1 MIGPILNVFHHR
13 SHSGDVVFQNY
24 KKSNLSYKQRL
35 DMVGLGPHLT
45 HKTTE
50 NFIQTV
56 IDIIP
61 PTVLLMKFQMLPKI
75 QLSKFYIAFE
85 CVHCLSW
92 LLYCLCLNGYLLLS
106 VLVLGTWYLVFY
118 LVCSPG
124 CTTCHTL
131 HLLLTMRQS
140 MLVIWCLCN

>member
-85 CVHCLSW
+85 CVPCLSW

-106 VLVLGTWYLVFY
+106 VLVLGTWYLVFC

-131 HLLLTMRQS
+131 HLLPTMRQS

>member
-56 IDIIP
+56 IDNNSTNGSADEISNVAKNTIVK
-61 PTVLLMKFQMLPKI
+61 VLYRIWVCSLPE
-75 QLSKFYIAFE
+75 LTA
-85 CVHCLSW
+85 
-92 LLYCLCLNGYLLLS
+92 LLS
-106 VLVLGTWYLVFY
+106 LPEWIFITECPSTWYLVLSILPRLQSWLHHLPHPP
-118 LVCSPG
+118 LVTHNETVHAGDLMS
-124 CTTCHTL
+124 L
-131 HLLLTMRQS
+131 
-140 MLVIWCLCN
+140 